1 MKPVFRPRRSHFA
14 PRNLQFAAPPW
25 KAGGGR
31 AYSSVTKPNNP
42 LPGAHTMSFIQAN
55 GPTIA
60 YEISGIDTEVLI
72 DQSRGVVAPPADK
85 P

>member
-1 MKPVFRPRRSHFA
+1 MKPVFRPRRRRFV
-14 PRNLQFAAPPW
+14 PRNLQFAALPW

-31 AYSSVTKPNNP
+31 AYSSATKPNNP

-60 YEISGIDTEVLI
+60 VALMFFGVLLVSMATAVI
-72 DQSRGVVAPPADK
+72 ALLADY
-85 P
+85 